1 MSVDKLI
8 YQAMTGAKALEQR
21 QHALANNLANAS
33 TDGFRADLSAFRA
46 VPVRAEG
53 TATTRVFSLEAT
65 SGFETATGPLRHTDN
80 PLDMAVRGGG
90 WFAVNTPDG
99 QERYTRNGSFMVGA
113 DGNLQTLSGLTVVG
127 DGGAIAIPENGQI
140 HVGSDGTVSARV
152 GDQAPVQLGRLKL
165 VNPPPEDLIKQGNG
179 LVALKDDGVAPADE
193 GVTVAQGTLEGSN
206 VNVVESMIGM
216 IALSR
221 QFEMQMRMLQT
232 AEAND
237 ARATSVLS
245 HEG

>member
-1 MSVDKLI
+1 MDKLI

-33 TDGFRADLSAFRA
+33 TDGFRADLAAFRA

-65 SGFETATGPLRHTDN
+65 SGFESATGPLRHTDN
-80 PLDMAVRGGG
+80 PLDMAIRGRG
-90 WFAVNTPDG
+90 WFAVRTPDG
-99 QERYTRNGSFMVGA
+99 QERYTRNGSFMAGA
-113 DGNLQTLSGLTVVG
+113 DGNLQTLAGLTVLG
-127 DGGAIAIPENGQI
+127 DGGPIAVPENAQI
-140 HVGSDGTVSARV
+140 HVGGDGTVSAQV
-152 GDQAPVQLGRLKL
+152 GNQTPVQLGRLKL
-165 VNPPPEDLIKQGNG
+165 VDPPVEDLVKQGNG
-179 LVALKDDGVAPADE
+179 LLALKDDGVAPADE
-193 GVTVAQGTLEGSN
+193 TVTVVQGSLEGSN

-232 AEAND
+232 AEQND
-237 ARATSVLS
+237 VRATTVLS
-245 HEG
+245 QQG